1 MDILLSLALSQH
13 LNFQNEY
20 NQIHP
25 NIRIQ
30 EQNFIAGAY
39 YNSEERISPYLGV
52 RYDFLEHGIEL
63 GIAGGY
69 PAIGSILPYARY
81 TYNIDDNVKIFVMP
95 GGEVVNNETHYGLVV
110 GVELFAF

>member
-13 LNFQNEY
+13 LNFQNDY

-30 EQNFIAGAY
+30 EQQFIAGAY
-39 YNSEERISPYLGV
+39 YNSEERISPYLGL
-52 RYDFLEHGIEL
+52 RYDFLGHGVEL

-69 PAIGSILPYARY
+69 PALGEVVPYGRY
-81 TYNIDDNVKIFVMP
+81 TYDLTQNLRLFAMP
-95 GGEVVNNETHYGLVV
+95 GGEVVEDETHYGLVV
-110 GVELFAF
+110 GIELLAF